1 MMAPAPAGA
10 RREVLDEELQRRAGE
25 NLALADALLFGSHA
39 LRGEPRGAFARH
51 RKSVGRGE
59 SEELCELRLQR
70 RGGPLVCGA
79 HCLDGGR
86 HVGACPRGPRRTG
99 VIRVAKYTERMA
111 DPTTN
116 VAGEVIFMG
125 RAEDVRHG
133 HWPPTVSAIAARPI
147 DEPFVEKAQG

>member
-1 MMAPAPAGA
+1 M
-10 RREVLDEELQRRAGE
+10 
-25 NLALADALLFGSHA
+25 
-39 LRGEPRGAFARH
+39 
-51 RKSVGRGE
+51 
-59 SEELCELRLQR
+59 
-70 RGGPLVCGA
+70 
-79 HCLDGGR
+79 
-86 HVGACPRGPRRTG
+86 
-99 VIRVAKYTERMA
+99 IRVAKYTERMA